1 MTGAITVP
9 LGFKAAGVAAG
20 IKANGN
26 ADLMLLAADKACAA
40 AGVFTKNLTVA
51 APVVVSREHVA
62 GGRARAILVNS
73 GCANAATG
81 EGGLADA
88 REMARLAGDALGC
101 PANEVLVASTGVIGV
116 RLPMDKLRAGIPQ
129 AAKALARENGAAAA
143 RAIMTTDKYPKE
155 SLTEMAFG
163 GGASAPKRTAFSV
176 GAMGKGAGMIA
187 PNMATMLGFITT
199 DAVVEPDVLARALRE
214 AVGLTFNRITVDGD
228 TSTNDMVIALASGAS
243 GAKASYDLLVPA
255 LTKVCREIALMIVR
269 DGEGAIRIA
278 EVRVQ
283 GAASD
288 GDADRIART
297 VAESPLVKTAL
308 NGADANW
315 GRILAAVGRAG
326 VALDINRVDVHLGDA
341 WVAEHGAART
351 YDEAIASK
359 AMHEDPVRIVIDLH
373 AGRGSGFMWT
383 CDLGHGYV
391 DVNGSYRS

>member
-9 LGFKAAGVAAG
+9 LGFKAAAAAAG
-20 IKANGN
+20 IKANGKP
-26 ADLMLLAADKACAA
+26 DLMLLAADATCAA
-40 AGVFTKNLTVA
+40 AGVFTQNLTVA

-62 GGRARAILVNS
+62 GGRVRAVLVNS

-88 REMARLAGDALGC
+88 REMARLTAKEMGVS
-101 PANEVLVASTGVIGV
+101 EREILVASTGVIGV

-129 AAKALARENGAAAA
+129 VVKALARENGAAAA
-143 RAIMTTDKYPKE
+143 RAIMTTDQYPKE
-155 SLTEMAFG
+155 SLSEAAFG
-163 GGASAPKRTAFSV
+163 GEKVGAPVLFRV

-187 PNMATMLGFITT
+187 PNMATMLGFVTT
-199 DAVVEPDVLARALRE
+199 DAVCDPADLARALRE

-228 TSTNDMVIALASGAS
+228 TSTNDMVVALASGAS
-243 GAKASYDLLVPA
+243 GVKADYDMLVPA
-255 LTKVCREIALMIVR
+255 LTKVLRDIALLIVR
-269 DGEGAIRIA
+269 DGEGATRIA
-278 EVRVQ
+278 EVRVE

-288 GDADRIART
+288 ADADRIART
-297 VAESPLVKTAL
+297 IAESPLVKTAL

-326 VALDINRVDVHLGDA
+326 VALDIDRVDVHIGDV
-341 WVAEHGAART
+341 WVAEGGAARA
-351 YDEAIASK
+351 YDEALATK
-359 AMHEDPVRIVIDLH
+359 AMHEDPVRIRVALN
-373 AGRGSGFMWT
+373 AGRGSGFLWT